1 MTRNTMV
8 EEIVRLIEYKDNSLQ
23 MLRRA
28 LQVPIQFVMLKSTIL
43 DRAFN
48 SRTFRGVLDTGV
60 IQEIVCNTFYR

>member
-43 DRAFN
+43 DRAVN